1 MARPKNCFKYIWK
14 KMKNKDIQKALKING
29 LDIMNGHAL
38 HLIHTRVR
46 VIVIIDDIE
55 MVKKTELETT

>member
-1 MARPKNCFKYIWK
+1 
-14 KMKNKDIQKALKING
+14 MKNKDIQKALKING

-55 MVKKTELETT
+55 MVKKKVSSKQCKLEISS

>member
-1 MARPKNCFKYIWK
+1 
-14 KMKNKDIQKALKING
+14 MKNKDIQKALKING

-55 MVKKTELETT
+55 MVKKKVSSKQRKLEISS

>member
-1 MARPKNCFKYIWK
+1 
-14 KMKNKDIQKALKING
+14 MKNKDIQKALKING